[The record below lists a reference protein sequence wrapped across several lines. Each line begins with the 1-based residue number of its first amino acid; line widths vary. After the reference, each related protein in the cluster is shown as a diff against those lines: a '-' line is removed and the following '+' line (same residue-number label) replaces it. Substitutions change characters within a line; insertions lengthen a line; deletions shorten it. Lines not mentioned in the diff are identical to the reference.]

1 MTLTLTIHRGAHEI
15 GGSCIELAHGS
26 GERLILDAGRPLDAP
41 AGASGLLPAT
51 LDRSRPATVLF
62 SHGHQDHW
70 GLVDELPPDW
80 RMFCGE
86 NAEKLIRLT
95 AAFAR
100 KPIVR
105 PFGTWTSRTPP
116 FDVGPFR
123 VTPFLTDHSGFDAYM
138 LLVEAAGKRVLYSGD
153 FRRHGRKA
161 ALVEAMMLCPPTDI
175 NVLILEGTNLGTD
188 KPVVTEDA
196 LETEFVDLFRRTK
209 GRVFVQWSGQNI
221 DRTVT
226 LYRAAKRTGR
236 TLAIDLYTAEVL
248 DLVAEGT
255 GLPRAGWE
263 SLTVVITAGLRKV
276 YRARG
281 REDFIER
288 MVKHGVSAA
297 GLVDGR
303 QVIML
308 RDSLVRDFA
317 AKGVA
322 PSPDDAFVYS
332 MWRGYLD
339 DPARTIARDWCAA
352 GGAKVL
358 HIHSSGHASAA
369 DLRAFAS
376 AVCPRMIVPVHG
388 ANWETE
394 RDGFEGLTRL
404 ADGVVMSL

>member
-15 GGSCIELAHGS
+15 GGSCIELAHES
-26 GERLILDAGRPLDAP
+26 GDRLILDAGRPLDAP

-80 RMFCGE
+80 RIFCGVG
-86 NAEKLIRLT
+86 AEKLIRLT
-95 AAFAR
+95 AMFAR

-105 PFGTWTSRTPP
+105 SFETWTSRTPP
-116 FDVGPFR
+116 FAVGPFS

-161 ALVEAMMLCPPTDI
+161 ALVETMMRRPPADI
-175 NVLILEGTNLGTD
+175 DVLILEGTNLGTD
-188 KPVVTEDA
+188 KPVVTEST
-196 LETEFVDLFRRTK
+196 LESEFVDLFRRTK

-236 TLAIDLYTAEVL
+236 TLAIDLYAAEVL
-248 DLVAEGT
+248 DLLADGAS
-255 GLPRAGWE
+255 LPRAGWE
-263 SLTVVITAGLRKV
+263 NLAVVITAGLRSAYK
-276 YRARG
+276 ARG

-297 GLVDGR
+297 RLVEGR

-317 AKGVA
+317 TKGVA
-322 PSPDDAFVYS
+322 PSPGDAFVYS

-339 DPARTIARDWCAA
+339 DPARTGARDWCAA
-352 GGAKVL
+352 GGAEVL
-358 HIHSSGHASAA
+358 HIHTSGHASAA

-376 AVCPRMIVPVHG
+376 AVGPRIIVPVHG
-388 ANWETE
+388 ANWD
-394 RDGFEGLTRL
+394 RGQDGFEGLTPL
-404 ADGVVMSL
+404 ADGVVISL